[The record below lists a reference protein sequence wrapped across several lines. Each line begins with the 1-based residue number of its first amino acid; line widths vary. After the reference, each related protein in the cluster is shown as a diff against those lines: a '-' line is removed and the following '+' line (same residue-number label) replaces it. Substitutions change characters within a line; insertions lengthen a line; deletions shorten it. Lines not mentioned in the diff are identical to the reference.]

1 MAVQKKG
8 NLKAY
13 IKISVYYSVDFEIC
27 LCHIFLL
34 PANFWLKSPKVFYIS
49 TSYKRFISNR
59 GAENMIE
66 LGGNIT
72 LVGFKD
78 VDPGSM
84 LILKKIVGNYTRKLS
99 EKIDGFESLELN
111 RKEIHKTEGSEKH
124 EIKAK
129 IVAKGKLYNAEST
142 DRNLFIAVDNV
153 LKKIE
158 NSI

>member
-1 MAVQKKG
+1 
-8 NLKAY
+8 
-13 IKISVYYSVDFEIC
+13 
-27 LCHIFLL
+27 
-34 PANFWLKSPKVFYIS
+34 
-49 TSYKRFISNR
+49 
-59 GAENMIE
+59 MIE

-99 EKIDGFESLELN
+99 DKIDGFESLELN

-129 IVAKGKLYNAEST
+129 VVAKGKLYNAQST